1 MEELLIFYVK
11 RVLHVTSMRISTP
24 HRLLHLH
31 IFHYR
36 RPTSSVNIEVNFT
49 LTNVADHRCIRILQL
64 MSPTTNTTIAI
75 SRVTRVIAYESY
87 AEGEIASWSHPVVV
101 HTLIAITVLLIMGAI
116 MVFLGL
122 IEEVL
127 NGWMGVNV

>member
-1 MEELLIFYVK
+1 
-11 RVLHVTSMRISTP
+11 
-24 HRLLHLH
+24 
-31 IFHYR
+31 
-36 RPTSSVNIEVNFT
+36 
-49 LTNVADHRCIRILQL
+49 
-64 MSPTTNTTIAI
+64 MSPIMNTTIGI

-87 AEGEIASWSHPVVV
+87 VEGEIASWSHPIVV
-101 HTLIAITVLLIMGAI
+101 HTLIAITVLVMMGAI